1 MKTSMEVRPIFHWSE
16 SRIKGHF
23 VICFLSFLLERTL
36 EFKLKEKNIEYSPC
50 RIKEALNSMN
60 YSEIKYNNEFI
71 FIKMN
76 SKELSNKIL
85 NALHIKPFKNQIT
98 LKELS
103 AQF

>member
-1 MKTSMEVRPIFHWSE
+1 
-16 SRIKGHF
+16 
-23 VICFLSFLLERTL
+23 
-36 EFKLKEKNIEYSPC
+36 
-50 RIKEALNSMN
+50 MN